1 MTECICGFLRR
12 HNRDIVSEIFHGWF
26 LLGVVARSFGGL
38 FSPVFG
44 FLAQPIA
51 RDRLPAE
58 SSTGGRLGYLAGCR
72 RSPSLPVGCVSVWMV
87 LPIPG
92 RSGSIQRYSLCGSPA
107 LSVVLTNSVDVIF
120 SVPRHVML
128 RAVLALVQVAVSHSR
143 VTIKLR

>member
-1 MTECICGFLRR
+1 VIRTKF
-12 HNRDIVSEIFHGWF
+12 NPP
-26 LLGVVARSFGGL
+26 VVQSSVASWAQKNHKKRVLVIGM
-38 FSPVFG
+38 VF
-44 FLAQPIA
+44 FKPPSLSANF
-51 RDRLPAE
+51 
-58 SSTGGRLGYLAGCR
+58 TGGRLGYLASCR
-72 RSPSLPVGCVSVWMV
+72 RSPRLAVGGVSVWMV